1 MRSATIGRVR
11 RELAAAPADV
21 RTRGSALGFLLLVVV
36 VLGHRGLG
44 RPRRAHRGRGVRGQG
59 GHPAAVRVP
68 AAAAPAANRSRWPSR
83 AGCCPSPSRPS
94 PCPGRSTRSVR
105 SPTTGARFWAAVVPL
120 SILWA
125 RPWDLPTVTDQIG
138 NILIGL
144 APALCGLCVA
154 SRRRLIAA
162 LEERAV
168 SAPNA
173 RAGVNSAPNTRPL
186 RGTRPLSPAEM
197 HDVVTHR
204 VSLMV
209 LQAGALRALAPR
221 RRHAGR
227 QPRNSA
233 SSAARPWRNSAT
245 SSRSCAA
252 RTASDRHAGSDQ
264 PRALDLGTLV
274 ADSRG
279 AGVDVELD
287 ADPVPAAPPVVVRT
301 AYRIVQESLTNV
313 HKHAPGAR
321 VDVVLRHRDRWL
333 RLEVRNTRPTGPCEL
348 VFPGEGTGLRGL
360 RQRVEMVNGSLR
372 AGPTGDGRFAVWA
385 DLPTGAPVES
395 ASGVR

>member
-1 MRSATIGRVR
+1 MRSATIGRMR
-11 RELAAAPADV
+11 LNWPLRP
-21 RTRGSALGFLLLVVV
+21 RTFDRVFALGFLLLVVV
-36 VLGHRGLG
+36 VLGIAAWVDRDEHIAGTEYVKAATQLLSVFLLLWRRSHPIPVAVACGLLSIPEQAVAMPWALYAVG
-44 RPRRAHRGRGVRGQG
+44 AFTDNRR
-59 GHPAAVRVP
+59 RV
-68 AAAAPAANRSRWPSR
+68 
-83 AGCCPSPSRPS
+83 
-94 PCPGRSTRSVR
+94 
-105 SPTTGARFWAAVVPL
+105 WAAVVPL

-144 APALCGLCVA
+144 APALYGLYVA

-162 LEERAV
+162 LEERAER
-168 SAPNA
+168 AEREQELRAEHA
-173 RAGVNSAPNTRPL
+173 RSEERARLAG
-186 RGTRPLSPAEM
+186 EM

-209 LQAGALRALAPR
+209 LQAGALRALAPD
-221 RRHAGR
+221 AGTR
-227 QPRNSA
+227 QAAEELRLVGCQAMEELRNLVAILRSEDSVGSA
-233 SSAARPWRNSAT
+233 V
-245 SSRSCAA
+245 
-252 RTASDRHAGSDQ
+252 DDQ

-274 ADSRG
+274 ADSRS
-279 AGVDVELD
+279 AGVDVALD
-287 ADPVPAAPPVVVRT
+287 ADPVPAASPVVVRT

-321 VDVVLRHRDRWL
+321 VDVVVRHRDGWL

-372 AGPTGDGRFAVWA
+372 AGPTGDGGFAVWA